1 MFIQDRSSWKFPES
15 LRPVNAPFR
24 FENSVYYSWAQG
36 HWEVIKDDNMQK
48 KDMFTLFQKQQHRK
62 IIFCFDL

>member
-48 KDMFTLFQKQQHRK
+48 KRHVHFIPETAAQKDHFLF
-62 IIFCFDL
+62 